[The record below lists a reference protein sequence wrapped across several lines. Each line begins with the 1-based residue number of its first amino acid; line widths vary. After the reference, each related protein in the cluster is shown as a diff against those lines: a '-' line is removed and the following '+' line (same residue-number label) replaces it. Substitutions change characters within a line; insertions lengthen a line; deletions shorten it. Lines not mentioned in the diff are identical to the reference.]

1 MTLAVETYFG
11 VELLKSQWRLT
22 IMKGELYSI
31 PSVHLTKQHYLWP
44 GHESE
49 EVPGL

>member
-1 MTLAVETYFG
+1 MLAVETYFG

-31 PSVHLTKQHYLWP
+31 PSVHLTKQHYFWP

-49 EVPGL
+49 EVRGL